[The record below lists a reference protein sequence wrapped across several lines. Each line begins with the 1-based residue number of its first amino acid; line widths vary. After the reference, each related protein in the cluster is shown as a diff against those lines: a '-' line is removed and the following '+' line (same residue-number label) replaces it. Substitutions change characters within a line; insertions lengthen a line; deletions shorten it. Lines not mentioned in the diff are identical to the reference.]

1 MVGDEK
7 KKLRKKAR
15 DLRNKMTKAEIIFW
29 SRLRMRQIEGLKFR
43 RQQPIL
49 DYIADFYCH
58 DLKLIIEIDGEIHS
72 VAKIAKSDKSRDK
85 ILMNSGYHIIHFSNH
100 EIETDLATSLLKL
113 KSFISSILAPFQGG
127 PPRILPNEN

>member
-7 KKLRKKAR
+7 KELRRKAR

-72 VAKIAKSDKSRDK
+72 VPEIAKSDKTRYK
-85 ILMNSGYHIIHFSNH
+85 ILKNSGYNIIRFSNH
-100 EIETDLATSLLKL
+100 KIETDLDSSVLKL

-127 PPRILPNEN
+127 PPGVLPNEN